1 MLKYLWLTLLALTG
15 TVALVAQ
22 EGHPMSGTWHGEWK
36 QASGQT
42 GRIVLFLKWD
52 GKEISGILN
61 PGPNSSPIKTATFSG
76 WNVHI
81 EADTKDNQH
90 VVADGKMDQVGSY
103 HRIVSGTW
111 KQGAAQGNFKI
122 TRD

>member
-42 GRIVLFLKWD
+42 GRIVLSDDSQSL
-52 GKEISGILN
+52 
-61 PGPNSSPIKTATFSG
+61 
-76 WNVHI
+76 
-81 EADTKDNQH
+81 
-90 VVADGKMDQVGSY
+90 
-103 HRIVSGTW
+103 
-111 KQGAAQGNFKI
+111 AQNETVRKAYLGEG
-122 TRD
+122 